1 MKRCHTMQLL
11 LAAASAV
18 AMTPALADIDPTG
31 PIPITAEQAFDAV
44 ATGCLPDTPDVPGAC
59 YGFGNVILVDVRTQT
74 EVDFQGGP
82 AKVDTIVLKN
92 GTEIV
97 PDMGK
102 AILTQ
107 DGKFLNYTVNG
118 KKKNLKVD
126 KVKEVLTSL
135 IGKVAPCSRYTPG
148 PNPGEGKFEPD
159 TDGFSEAMKQIAADA
174 PAGPLVAITMCNS
187 GGRSTQCPLAFIT
200 DEAQNLY
207 ALWYEIDRAGD
218 EYITPD
224 IFGTPPFVAAGAP
237 PPRIHMAVLGGYSGS
252 DYGGDYNG
260 IIGFPGRQTQ
270 KQPISGWVEF
280 DTEAPLGVRLGAP
293 SGPTVSWKDSGL
305 PIYIPAVQCILP
317 PPTE

>member
-1 MKRCHTMQLL
+1 MQLL

-18 AMTPALADIDPTG
+18 AMTPALAAIDPTG

-44 ATGCLPDTPDVPGAC
+44 ATGCLPDTPEQPGAC
-59 YGFGNVILVDVRTQT
+59 YGVGKVILVDVRTQT

-82 AKVDTIVLKN
+82 AKVDTIVLKD

-97 PDMGK
+97 PDLGK

-107 DGKFLNYTVNG
+107 DGKFLEYTLEG

-126 KVKEVLTSL
+126 TVKEVLTSL
-135 IGKVAPCSRYTPG
+135 IGKVAPCSTYTPG

-159 TDGFSEAMKQIAADA
+159 ADGFSAAMTQIAAE
-174 PAGPLVAITMCNS
+174 AGGGTLVAITMCNS
-187 GGRSTQCPLAFIT
+187 GGRSTQCPLAFISE
-200 DEAQNLY
+200 EAQDLY

-218 EYITPD
+218 MYITPE
-224 IFGTPPFVAAGAP
+224 IFGTEPFVAAGAP
-237 PPRIHMAVLGGYSGS
+237 PPGIHMAVLGGYSGS

-270 KQPISGWVEF
+270 KQPISGWVVS
-280 DTEAPLGVRLGAP
+280 DPDAPLSLRLGAP
-293 SGPTVSWKDSGL
+293 SGPAVSWKDSGL

-317 PPTE
+317 PPAP